1 MLNNKIEIFKAL
13 GEEVRLRIF
22 SLLLLQGE
30 LCVCDLEN
38 ALEMSQ
44 PRISQHLLKL
54 KNAGL
59 INDKKAGKWKHYYI
73 SETGKK
79 FVKVNI
85 FDLICSL
92 NNHKIIKK
100 DILNLKTNKLKN
112 CIC

>member
-13 GEEVRLRIF
+13 GEEVRLRIS

-59 INDKKAGKWKHYYI
+59 ISDKKVGKWKHYYI
-73 SETGKK
+73 SKSAKK
-79 FVKVNI
+79 IMDKSITN
-85 FDLICSL
+85 LIYSIKSD
-92 NNHKIIKK
+92 KIIKK
-100 DILNLKTNKLKN
+100 DIQNLKKHKSEE
-112 CIC
+112 C